1 VSCLFFEAVHTF
13 SKPVTTASNFLKLTN
28 LRLSKLPFFLTRI
41 GTYVL
46 IVVKVNACYSWNN

>member
-1 VSCLFFEAVHTF
+1 MSCLFFEAVHTF

-41 GTYVL
+41 GTY
-46 IVVKVNACYSWNN
+46 ASHCR